1 MSVHSSPSGPEIVI
15 KAVLTLGKYLF
26 HEIHHPW
33 ECVSLRVQRV
43 GRSAWI
49 YDQMLGRCRG
59 KGGVGFGTGARA
71 RAMVWVKVRVRIK
84 ARARAYRL
92 GLGLG

>member
-26 HEIHHPW
+26 NEIHHPW

-43 GRSAWI
+43 GRSVWME
-49 YDQMLGRCRG
+49 DQTLGRCRERG
-59 KGGVGFGTGARA
+59 RVGFRAGART
-71 RAMVWVKVRVRIK
+71 RVRSGS
-84 ARARAYRL
+84 RSGSGLRL
-92 GLGLG
+92 ELGPIDYG